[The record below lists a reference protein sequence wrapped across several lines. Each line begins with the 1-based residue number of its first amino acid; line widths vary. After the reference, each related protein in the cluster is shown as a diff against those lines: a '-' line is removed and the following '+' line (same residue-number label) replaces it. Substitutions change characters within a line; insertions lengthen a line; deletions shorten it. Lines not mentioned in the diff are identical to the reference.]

1 MQTLSD
7 FLVEQLAAYG
17 VDTVFGIPGVH
28 TVELYRGLVGR
39 NLRHVTARHEQS
51 LGFMADGYAR
61 VSGKP
66 GVCFVITGPGLSN
79 ILTAMGQAYADSIP
93 MLVISGVNP
102 MGRMG
107 SGNGYL
113 HELPNQQA
121 LAREVSAFS
130 HTITHPGEVAQVLAR
145 AFAVFTGTR
154 PRPVHIEI
162 PLNLMQAP
170 MPEQRLTAPLLLR
183 PGAADAASLA
193 VAAQA
198 LRQAKRPLLIA
209 GGGSVAAAETVQ
221 ALAESLDAPVVMT
234 INARGLLSDTHPL
247 ALSASPSFPAIR
259 ALVADSDV
267 VLAIGTELG
276 PTDFDCYDR
285 EPFSVAGQLI
295 RIEVDA
301 QQMVR
306 NCAPDIALLGDA
318 KASTEA
324 LLAHWQAP
332 NQAKAEANRAGTDGG
347 VGATVG
353 AGAQPTGGDALNTGS
368 IPVANTGAARAA
380 IARAQGMEELTD
392 TMRADIALLHNLR
405 DALPDALWVG
415 DSTRLVYAGNMGFAA
430 RRPRSWFNASV
441 GFGALGYGMPAAIGA
456 ALADST
462 RKVICLAGDGGFQ
475 FTLGEMGT
483 AMEVGASL
491 VVLLLNNSGY
501 GEIKAAMQGAGVP
514 PIGVDLHTPDF
525 VALALSYGWKA
536 QRFDYGVDAATLT
549 QALQATTGPTLVEL
563 TV

>member
-1 MQTLSD
+1 MQTLSN
-7 FLVEQLAAYG
+7 FLVAQLAAYG

-28 TVELYRGLVGR
+28 TVELYRALSGHSM
-39 NLRHVTARHEQS
+39 RHVAARHEQS

-66 GVCFVITGPGLSN
+66 GVCFVITGPGLTN

-121 LAREVSAFS
+121 LAREVAAFS

-145 AFAVFTGTR
+145 AFAVFSGGR

-162 PLNLMQAP
+162 PLNMMDAA
-170 MPEQRLTAPLLLR
+170 MPEQCLAVPLLLR
-183 PGAADAASLA
+183 PGAADAASLTA
-193 VAAQA
+193 AAQA
-198 LRQAKRPLLIA
+198 LRQAERPLLIA
-209 GGGSVAAAETVQ
+209 GGGSVAAAHAVQ
-221 ALAESLDAPVVMT
+221 ALAETLDAPVVMT
-234 INARGLLSDTHPL
+234 INARGLLSDAHPL

-259 ALVADSDV
+259 ALVAASDV

-295 RIEVDA
+295 RIEIDA

-306 NCAPDIALLGDA
+306 NCQPDIALLGDA

-324 LLAHWQAP
+324 LLALCKAPAQAAHSGSDDAP
-332 NQAKAEANRAGTDGG
+332 GANA
-347 VGATVG
+347 G
-353 AGAQPTGGDALNTGS
+353 AG
-368 IPVANTGAARAA
+368 RAA
-380 IARAQGMEELTD
+380 LARAQGLQELD
-392 TMRADIALLHNLR
+392 ATMRADIVLLHHLR
-405 DALPDALWVG
+405 DTLPEALWVG

-441 GFGALGYGMPAAIGA
+441 GYGALGYGMPAAIGA
-456 ALADST
+456 ALADPA
-462 RKVICLAGDGGFQ
+462 RPVICLAGDGGFQ

-483 AMEVGASL
+483 AMEVNANL

-501 GEIKAAMQGAGVP
+501 GEIKSAMLAAKVE

-525 VALALSYGWKA
+525 VALARSYGWA
-536 QRFDYGVDAATLT
+536 TLRYPYGVEAAKLA
-549 QALQATTGPTLVEL
+549 QAIQNANGPTLIEL

>member
-7 FLVEQLAAYG
+7 FLVAQLAAYG

-28 TVELYRGLVGR
+28 TVELYRGLAGR
-39 NLRHVTARHEQS
+39 NMRHVAARHEQS

-61 VSGKP
+61 ISGQP

-145 AFAVFTGTR
+145 AFAVFTGGR

-162 PLNLMQAP
+162 PLNLMQTI
-170 MPEQRLTAPLLLR
+170 MPEQRMASQPLMLR

-198 LRQAKRPLLIA
+198 LQQAKRPLLIA
-209 GGGSVAAAETVQ
+209 GGGSLAAADAVQ
-221 ALAESLDAPVVMT
+221 ALAEALDAPVVMT
-234 INARGLLSDTHPL
+234 INARGLLGHSHAL

-259 ALVADSDV
+259 ALVAASDV

-285 EPFSVAGQLI
+285 EPFAVAGQLI

-306 NCAPDIALLGDA
+306 NCLPDIALLGGA
-318 KASTEA
+318 QASVQA
-324 LLAHWQAP
+324 LLALCHAPTQA
-332 NQAKAEANRAGTDGG
+332 R
-347 VGATVG
+347 
-353 AGAQPTGGDALNTGS
+353 
-368 IPVANTGAARAA
+368 NTGASRAA
-380 IARAQGMEELTD
+380 IAREQGLQELTD
-392 TMRADIALLHNLR
+392 TMRTDVALLHSLR
-405 DALPDALWVG
+405 DALPDAVWVG

-430 RRPRSWFNASV
+430 GRPRSWFNASV

-456 ALADST
+456 ALADPA

-483 AMEVGASL
+483 AMEVGAEL
-491 VVLLLNNSGY
+491 VVVLLNNSGY
-501 GEIKAAMQGAGVP
+501 GEIKAAMQAVDVE

-525 VALALSYGWKA
+525 IALALSYGWTA
-536 QRFDYGVDAATLT
+536 QRFAYGV
-549 QALQATTGPTLVEL
+549 QATTLAQAIQAASGPTLIEL

>member
-7 FLVEQLAAYG
+7 FLVAQLAAYG

-28 TVELYRGLVGR
+28 TVELYRGLSGR
-39 NLRHVTARHEQS
+39 ALRHVAARHEQS

-102 MGRMG
+102 MGRLG

-121 LAREVSAFS
+121 LVREVSAFS

-145 AFAVFTGTR
+145 AFAVFTGGR

-162 PLNLMQAP
+162 PLNLMQAA
-170 MPEQRLTAPLLLR
+170 MPEQRSCAPMPMR

-193 VAAQA
+193 AAAQA
-198 LRQAKRPLLIA
+198 LLQAQRPLLIA
-209 GGGSVAAAETVQ
+209 GGGSIAAANAVQ
-221 ALAESLDAPVVMT
+221 ALAETLDAPVVMT
-234 INARGLLSDTHPL
+234 INARGLLGDTHPL

-259 ALVADSDV
+259 ALVAASDV

-285 EPFSVAGQLI
+285 EPFAVAGQLI
-295 RIEVDA
+295 RIELDA

-318 KASTEA
+318 KASVQA
-324 LLAHWQAP
+324 LLALCQAP
-332 NQAKAEANRAGTDGG
+332 DQAKRM
-347 VGATVG
+347 G
-353 AGAQPTGGDALNTGS
+353 AGGQARQASGDALEVNTIHATS
-368 IPVANTGAARAA
+368 TGAARATV
-380 IARAQGMEELTD
+380 ARNKGLQELD
-392 TMRADIALLHNLR
+392 ATMRADISLLHCLR
-405 DALPDALWVG
+405 DALPGAQWVG

-430 RRPRSWFNASV
+430 SRPRSWFNASV
-441 GFGALGYGMPAAIGA
+441 GFGALGYGLPAAIGA
-456 ALADST
+456 ALADPA
-462 RKVICLAGDGGFQ
+462 RQVICLAGDGGFQ

-483 AMEVGASL
+483 AMELGAHL
-491 VVLLLNNSGY
+491 VVLLLNNGGY
-501 GEIKAAMQGAGVP
+501 GEIKAAMQAAGVAP
-514 PIGVDLHTPDF
+514 VGVDLHTPDF
-525 VALALSYGWKA
+525 VALALSYGWSA
-536 QRFDYGVDAATLT
+536 LRYPYGVEAATLA
-549 QALQATTGPTLVEL
+549 QAIQAASGPTLIEL

>member
-17 VDTVFGIPGVH
+17 VNIVFGIPGVH
-28 TVELYRGLVGR
+28 TVELYRGLAGR
-39 NLRHVTARHEQS
+39 SMRHVAARHEQS

-66 GVCFVITGPGLSN
+66 GVCFVITGPGLTN
-79 ILTAMGQAYADSIP
+79 ILTAMGQAFADSIP

-121 LAREVSAFS
+121 LAKEVSAFS
-130 HTITHPGEVAQVLAR
+130 HTITHTGEVAQVLAR
-145 AFAVFTGTR
+145 AFAVFTGER

-170 MPEQRLTAPLLLR
+170 MPEKRRPVPLMLR
-183 PGAADAASLA
+183 PGSADSASLA
-193 VAAQA
+193 AAAQA
-198 LRQAKRPLLIA
+198 LLQAKRPLLIA
-209 GGGSVAAAETVQ
+209 GGGAIAASDALR
-221 ALAESLDAPVVMT
+221 ALAEALDAPVVMT
-234 INARGLLSDTHPL
+234 INARGLLSDTHAL

-259 ALVADSDV
+259 ALVAESDV

-285 EPFSVAGQLI
+285 EPFSVTGQLI

-306 NCAPDIALLGDA
+306 NCLPDIALLGDA
-318 KASTEA
+318 QASVMA
-324 LLAHWQAP
+324 LLELCNVGVPAQNSGADALDETASQQS
-332 NQAKAEANRAGTDGG
+332 NGT
-347 VGATVG
+347 GAT
-353 AGAQPTGGDALNTGS
+353 
-368 IPVANTGAARAA
+368 RAA
-380 IARAQGMEELTD
+380 FARAQGMQELTD
-392 TMRADIALLHNLR
+392 TMRADIALLHSLR

-430 RRPRSWFNASV
+430 TRPRSWFNASV
-441 GFGALGYGMPAAIGA
+441 GFGALGYGLPAAIGA
-456 ALADST
+456 ALAEPQRT
-462 RKVICLAGDGGFQ
+462 VICLAGDGGFQ

-483 AMEVGASL
+483 AMEVSAKL
-491 VVLLLNNSGY
+491 VVVLLNNCGY
-501 GEIKAAMQGAGVP
+501 GEIKAAMLAAEVEP
-514 PIGVDLHTPDF
+514 VGVDLHTPDF
-525 VALALSYGWKA
+525 VTLARSYGWNA
-536 QRFDYGVDAATLT
+536 ARYEYGVDAATLAQT
-549 QALQATTGPTLVEL
+549 IQAASGPTLIEL

>member
-28 TVELYRGLVGR
+28 TVELYRGLAGR
-39 NLRHVTARHEQS
+39 KLRHVAARHEQS
-51 LGFMADGYAR
+51 LGFMADGYSR

-130 HTITHPGEVAQVLAR
+130 HTITHPSEVAQVLAR
-145 AFAVFTGTR
+145 AFAVFTGGR

-162 PLNLMQAP
+162 PLNLMQAA
-170 MPEQRLTAPLLLR
+170 MPEQRMTMPLLLR

-193 VAAQA
+193 SAAQA
-198 LRQAKRPLLIA
+198 LMHAKRPLLIA
-209 GGGSVAAAETVQ
+209 GGGSIAAAEAVQ
-221 ALAESLDAPVVMT
+221 ALAETLDAPVVMT

-285 EPFSVAGQLI
+285 EPFAVAGKLI
-295 RIEVDA
+295 RIEVDP

-306 NCAPDIALLGDA
+306 NCQPDIALLGDA
-318 KASTEA
+318 QASVSA
-324 LLAHWQAP
+324 LLDLCNPSDPVRAHDAHQ
-332 NQAKAEANRAGTDGG
+332 
-347 VGATVG
+347 
-353 AGAQPTGGDALNTGS
+353 TGD
-368 IPVANTGAARAA
+368 TGAHADAAASGRPVRGEASGSARAA
-380 IARAQGMEELTD
+380 FARAQGLDELTD
-392 TMRADIALLHNLR
+392 TMRADIALLHCLR

-456 ALADST
+456 ALADPA
-462 RKVICLAGDGGFQ
+462 RQVICLAGDGGFQ

-483 AMEVGASL
+483 AMEVNANL
-491 VVLLLNNSGY
+491 VVLLLNNCGY
-501 GEIKAAMQGAGVP
+501 GEIKAAMLAVDVP

-525 VALALSYGWKA
+525 VTLAVSYGWKA
-536 QRFDYGVDAATLT
+536 QRFDYDVDATTLA
-549 QALQATTGPTLVEL
+549 QAIHTASGPTLIEL

>member
-7 FLVEQLAAYG
+7 FLVAQLAAYG

-28 TVELYRGLVGR
+28 TVELYRGLSGR
-39 NLRHVTARHEQS
+39 AMRHVAARHEQS

-66 GVCFVITGPGLSN
+66 GVCFVITGPGLTN

-145 AFAVFTGTR
+145 AFAVFSGGR

-170 MPEQRLTAPLLLR
+170 MPEQRLTTPLPLR

-193 VAAQA
+193 AAAQA
-198 LRQAKRPLLIA
+198 LLQAQRPLLIA
-209 GGGSVAAAETVQ
+209 GGGSLAAAEAVQ
-221 ALAESLDAPVVMT
+221 ALAEALDAPVVMT
-234 INARGLLSDTHPL
+234 INARGLLSDAHSL

-259 ALVADSDV
+259 ALVAESDV

-285 EPFSVAGQLI
+285 EPFAVAGLLI
-295 RIEVDA
+295 RIELDA

-306 NCAPDIALLGDA
+306 NCAPDMALLGDA

-324 LLAHWQAP
+324 LLTLCNAP
-332 NQAKAEANRAGTDGG
+332 TCGE
-347 VGATVG
+347 
-353 AGAQPTGGDALNTGS
+353 S
-368 IPVANTGAARAA
+368 TGAARAA
-380 IARAQGMEELTD
+380 FARAQGLHELTD
-392 TMRADIALLHNLR
+392 TMRADIALLHHLR

-456 ALADST
+456 ALADPA
-462 RKVICLAGDGGFQ
+462 RLVICLAGDGGFQ

-483 AMEVGASL
+483 AMEVGANL

-501 GEIKAAMQGAGVP
+501 GEIKSAMQAAGVEP
-514 PIGVDLHTPDF
+514 VGVDLHTPDF
-525 VALALSYGWKA
+525 VALALSYGWRA
-536 QRFDYGVDAATLT
+536 QRFAYGVE
-549 QALQATTGPTLVEL
+549 ATTLAQAVSTASGPTLIEL

>member
-7 FLVEQLAAYG
+7 FLVEQLCTYG

-28 TVELYRGLVGR
+28 TVELYRGLAGR
-39 NLRHVTARHEQS
+39 KLRHVAARHEQS

-145 AFAVFTGTR
+145 AFAVFTGGR

-162 PLNLMQAP
+162 PLNLMQAA
-170 MPEQRLTAPLLLR
+170 MPSQRVTAPLLLR
-183 PGAADAASLA
+183 PGTADAASLA
-193 VAAQA
+193 AAAHA
-198 LRQAKRPLLIA
+198 LQKAQRPLLIA
-209 GGGSVAAAETVQ
+209 GGGSIAAVDSVQ
-221 ALAESLDAPVVMT
+221 ALAEALDAPVVMT
-234 INARGLLSDTHPL
+234 INARGLLSDAHPL

-285 EPFSVAGQLI
+285 EPFAVAGQLI

-324 LLAHWQAP
+324 LLAHWQAAT
-332 NQAKAEANRAGTDGG
+332 QAKADANRK
-347 VGATVG
+347 
-353 AGAQPTGGDALNTGS
+353 GS
-368 IPVANTGAARAA
+368 VPVANTGAARAA
-380 IARAQGMEELTD
+380 LARAKGLDELTD
-392 TMRADIALLHNLR
+392 AMRADIALLHSLR
-405 DALPDALWVG
+405 DVLPDALWVG

-462 RKVICLAGDGGFQ
+462 RQVICLAGDGGFQ

-483 AMEVGASL
+483 AMELAANL

-525 VALALSYGWKA
+525 VALAASYGWKA
-536 QRFDYGVDAATLT
+536 QRFDYGVEAATLARVI
-549 QALQATTGPTLVEL
+549 QNASGPTLIEL

>member
-7 FLVEQLAAYG
+7 FLVEQLCAYG

-28 TVELYRGLVGR
+28 TVELYRGLAGR
-39 NLRHVTARHEQS
+39 NLRHVAGRHEQS

-145 AFAVFTGTR
+145 AFAVFTGGR

-162 PLNLMQAP
+162 PLNLMQVA
-170 MPEQRLTAPLLLR
+170 MPERRMTTPLLLR
-183 PGAADAASLA
+183 PGAADAASVA
-193 VAAQA
+193 SAAQA
-198 LRQAKRPLLIA
+198 LMHAKRPLLIA
-209 GGGSVAAAETVQ
+209 GGGSIAAAEAVQ
-221 ALAESLDAPVVMT
+221 ALAERLDAPVVMT
-234 INARGLLSDTHPL
+234 INARGMLSDAHPL

-285 EPFSVAGQLI
+285 EPFVVAGKLI
-295 RIEVDA
+295 RIEIDA

-306 NCAPDIALLGDA
+306 NCQPAIALLGDA
-318 KASTEA
+318 QATVKT
-324 LLAHWQAP
+324 LLALCSASAQGALVGVSP
-332 NQAKAEANRAGTDGG
+332 ATQYISAVATRANQADG
-347 VGATVG
+347 AR
-353 AGAQPTGGDALNTGS
+353 
-368 IPVANTGAARAA
+368 TGASRAA
-380 IARAQGMEELTD
+380 LARTQGMDELTD
-392 TMRADIALLHNLR
+392 TMRADIALLHSLR

-430 RRPRSWFNASV
+430 TRPRSWFNASV

-456 ALADST
+456 ALADPS
-462 RKVICLAGDGGFQ
+462 RQVICLAGDGGFQ

-483 AMEVGASL
+483 AMEVNANL

-501 GEIKAAMQGAGVP
+501 GEIKAAMQAVDVP

-525 VALALSYGWKA
+525 VALAMSYGWKA
-536 QRFDYGVDAATLT
+536 RRFDYGIDTGTLAQTIQAAR
-549 QALQATTGPTLVEL
+549 GPTLIEL

>member
-17 VDTVFGIPGVH
+17 VDIVFGIPGVH
-28 TVELYRGLVGR
+28 TVELYRGLTGR
-39 NLRHVTARHEQS
+39 SMRHVAARHEQS

-66 GVCFVITGPGLSN
+66 GVCFVITGPGLTN
-79 ILTAMGQAYADSIP
+79 ILTAMGQAFADSIP

-121 LAREVSAFS
+121 LAKEVSAFS
-130 HTITHPGEVAQVLAR
+130 HTITHTDEVAQVLAR
-145 AFAVFTGTR
+145 AFAVFSGAR

-170 MPEQRLTAPLLLR
+170 MPEKRRPVPLMLR
-183 PGAADAASLA
+183 PGSADSASLA
-193 VAAQA
+193 AAAQA
-198 LRQAKRPLLIA
+198 LLQAKRPLLIA
-209 GGGSVAAAETVQ
+209 GGGAIAASDALR
-221 ALAESLDAPVVMT
+221 ALAEALDAPVVMT
-234 INARGLLSDTHPL
+234 INARGLLSDTHAL

-259 ALVADSDV
+259 ALVAESDV

-285 EPFSVAGQLI
+285 EPFNVTGQLI

-301 QQMVR
+301 QQMMR
-306 NCAPDIALLGDA
+306 NCSPDIALLGDA
-318 KASTEA
+318 QASVMA
-324 LLAHWQAP
+324 LLDLC
-332 NQAKAEANRAGTDGG
+332 N
-347 VGATVG
+347 VGAPAQISG
-353 AGAQPTGGDALNTGS
+353 ADALDEAARQQSKGITSRSGMVGL
-368 IPVANTGAARAA
+368 PGTGATRAA
-380 IARAQGMEELTD
+380 FARTQGMQELTD
-392 TMRADIALLHNLR
+392 TMRADIALLHSLR

-430 RRPRSWFNASV
+430 TRPRSWFNASV
-441 GFGALGYGMPAAIGA
+441 GFGALGYGLPAAIGA
-456 ALADST
+456 ALAEPQRT
-462 RKVICLAGDGGFQ
+462 VICLAGDGGFQ

-483 AMEVGASL
+483 AMEVSAKL
-491 VVLLLNNSGY
+491 VVVLLNNCGY
-501 GEIKAAMQGAGVP
+501 GEIKAAMLAAEVEP
-514 PIGVDLHTPDF
+514 VGVDLHTPDF
-525 VALALSYGWKA
+525 VTLAQSYGWNA
-536 QRFDYGVDAATLT
+536 ARYEYGVDAATLA
-549 QALQATTGPTLVEL
+549 QAIQAVRGPTLIEL

>member
-1 MQTLSD
+1 MRNMGQ
-7 FLVEQLAAYG
+7 QLIDLLEAYG

-28 TVELYRGLVGR
+28 TVEMYRGLQGSAI
-39 NLRHVTARHEQS
+39 RHVSSRHEQS

-61 VSGKP
+61 TCSKP
-66 GVCFVITGPGLSN
+66 GVCFVITGPGVTN
-79 ILTAMGQAYADSIP
+79 ILTAMAQAYADSIP

-130 HTITHPGEVAQVLAR
+130 HTITHPAEVAQVLAR
-145 AFAVFTGTR
+145 AFAVFSGGR

-170 MPEQRLTAPLLLR
+170 MPEQRMAAPLRLR
-183 PGAADAASLA
+183 PGAADAASVTA
-193 VAAQA
+193 AAQA
-198 LRQAKRPLLIA
+198 LQQARRPLLIA
-209 GGGSVAAAETVQ
+209 GGGSISAADAVQ
-221 ALAESLDAPVVMT
+221 ALAEALDAPVVMT
-234 INARGLLSDTHPL
+234 INARGLLSDAHPL
-247 ALSASPSFPAIR
+247 ALSASPSFPAVR

-285 EPFSVAGQLI
+285 TPFSLAGQLI
-295 RIEVDA
+295 RIEVDT

-306 NCAPDIALLGDA
+306 NCAPAIALLGDA
-318 KASTEA
+318 KATTEA
-324 LLAHWQAP
+324 LLAHCKVPAQARNAVADTRMSP
-332 NQAKAEANRAGTDGG
+332 ARSVTSGEKFMAS
-347 VGATVG
+347 
-353 AGAQPTGGDALNTGS
+353 AGAP
-368 IPVANTGAARAA
+368 RAA
-380 IARAQGMEELTD
+380 FAREQGLQELD
-392 TMRADIALLHNLR
+392 PAMRADIALLHHLR
-405 DALPDALWVG
+405 DALPDARWVG

-430 RRPRSWFNASV
+430 RHPRSWFNASV
-441 GFGALGYGMPAAIGA
+441 GFGALGYGLPAAIGA
-456 ALADST
+456 ALADPA
-462 RKVICLAGDGGFQ
+462 RQVICLAGDGGLQ

-483 AMEVGASL
+483 AMEVGANL

-501 GEIKAAMQGAGVP
+501 GEIKGAMVAAKVTP
-514 PIGVDLHTPDF
+514 VGVDLHTPDF
-525 VALALSYGWKA
+525 VALAMSYGWKA
-536 QRFDYGVDAATLT
+536 QRFDYGID
-549 QALQATTGPTLVEL
+549 ATTLAQAIQAASCPTLIEL

>member
-7 FLVEQLAAYG
+7 FLVAQLAAYG

-28 TVELYRGLVGR
+28 TVELYRGLTGR
-39 NLRHVTARHEQS
+39 AMRHVAARHEQS

-102 MGRMG
+102 MGRLG

-130 HTITHPGEVAQVLAR
+130 HTITDAGEVAQVLAR
-145 AFAVFTGTR
+145 AFAVFTGAR

-162 PLNLMQAP
+162 PLNLMDAA
-170 MPEQRLTAPLLLR
+170 MPEQRLAKPLRLR
-183 PGAADAASLA
+183 PGAADGASLA
-193 VAAQA
+193 AAAQA
-198 LRQAKRPLLIA
+198 LLQAKRPLLIA
-209 GGGSVAAAETVQ
+209 GGGSVAAADAVQ
-221 ALAESLDAPVVMT
+221 ALAETLDAPLVMT

-285 EPFSVAGQLI
+285 EPFAVAGQLI

-306 NCAPDIALLGDA
+306 NCQPDVALLGDA
-318 KASTEA
+318 LASVTA
-324 LLAHWQAP
+324 LLALCNVPAQGL
-332 NQAKAEANRAGTDGG
+332 NKGT
-347 VGATVG
+347 
-353 AGAQPTGGDALNTGS
+353 
-368 IPVANTGAARAA
+368 ARAA
-380 IARAQGMEELTD
+380 LARAQGLQELD
-392 TMRADIALLHNLR
+392 ATMRADLALLHHLR

-456 ALADST
+456 ALADPT
-462 RKVICLAGDGGFQ
+462 RQVICLAGDGGFQ

-483 AMEVGASL
+483 AMEVGAQL

-501 GEIKAAMQGAGVP
+501 GEIKSAMLAASVEP
-514 PIGVDLHTPDF
+514 VGVDLHTPDF
-525 VALALSYGWKA
+525 VALAHSYGWKA
-536 QRFDYGVDAATLT
+536 EHFAYGVDAATLAQVI
-549 QALQATTGPTLVEL
+549 QAARGPTLIEL

>member
-1 MQTLSD
+1 MQALSD

-28 TVELYRGLVGR
+28 TVELYRGLAGR
-39 NLRHVTARHEQS
+39 NLRHVAARHEQS

-130 HTITHPGEVAQVLAR
+130 HTITHPGEIPQVLAR
-145 AFAVFTGTR
+145 AFAVFTGGR

-170 MPEQRLTAPLLLR
+170 MPEQRVTAPLLLR
-183 PGAADAASLA
+183 PGAADAASIT
-193 VAAQA
+193 AATQA
-198 LRQAKRPLLIA
+198 LMQAKRPMLIA
-209 GGGSVAAAETVQ
+209 GGGSIAAAKAVQ
-221 ALAESLDAPVVMT
+221 ALAETLDAPVVMT
-234 INARGLLSDTHPL
+234 INARGMLSNTHPL

-318 KASTEA
+318 KASVKSLLDICKPSDPAHTHGTHQSSGADVPERAAVSGHPMSGEA
-324 LLAHWQAP
+324 S
-332 NQAKAEANRAGTDGG
+332 
-347 VGATVG
+347 GAT
-353 AGAQPTGGDALNTGS
+353 
-368 IPVANTGAARAA
+368 RAA
-380 IARAQGMEELTD
+380 FARAQGFDELTD
-392 TMRADIALLHNLR
+392 TMRADIALLHSLR
-405 DALPDALWVG
+405 DALPDALWAG

-456 ALADST
+456 ALADPS
-462 RKVICLAGDGGFQ
+462 RQVICLAGDGGFQ

-483 AMEVGASL
+483 AMEVGANL

-536 QRFDYGVDAATLT
+536 QRFDYGVGAAILAQTI
-549 QALQATTGPTLVEL
+549 QIANGPTLIEL

>member
-1 MQTLSD
+1 MQALSD
-7 FLVEQLAAYG
+7 YLVEQLCAYG

-39 NLRHVTARHEQS
+39 PVRHVAARHEQS

-102 MGRMG
+102 MGRLG

-130 HTITHPGEVAQVLAR
+130 HTITHPAEVAQVLAR
-145 AFAVFTGTR
+145 AFAVFTGGR

-162 PLNLMQAP
+162 PLNLMQAA
-170 MPEQRLTAPLLLR
+170 MPHQRKTTPLLLR
-183 PGAADAASLA
+183 PGSADTPSLA
-193 VAAQA
+193 RAAQA
-198 LRQAKRPLLIA
+198 LTAAKRPLLIA
-209 GGGSVAAAETVQ
+209 GGGSIGAADSVH
-221 ALAESLDAPVVMT
+221 ALAETLDAPVVMT
-234 INARGLLSDTHPL
+234 INARGLLGDSHPL

-295 RIEVDA
+295 RIEIDA

-306 NCAPDIALLGDA
+306 NGQPDIALLGDA

-324 LLAHWQAP
+324 LLALCIADTSP
-332 NQAKAEANRAGTDGG
+332 KDKSDAA
-347 VGATVG
+347 G
-353 AGAQPTGGDALNTGS
+353 AGS
-368 IPVANTGAARAA
+368 RRAA
-380 IARAQGMEELTD
+380 VAREQGLQELD
-392 TMRADIALLHNLR
+392 ATMRADIALLHTLR

-456 ALADST
+456 ALADPA

-483 AMEVGASL
+483 AMEVGANL

-501 GEIKAAMQGAGVP
+501 GEIKAAMQGVGVL

-525 VALALSYGWKA
+525 VALAVSYGWKA
-536 QRFDYGVDAATLT
+536 QRFDYGVDAGILA
-549 QALQATTGPTLVEL
+549 QALQASSGPTLIEL

>member
-7 FLVEQLAAYG
+7 FLVAQLAAHG

-28 TVELYRGLVGR
+28 TVELYRGLSGR
-39 NLRHVTARHEQS
+39 AMRHVAARHEQS

-61 VSGKP
+61 VSAKP
-66 GVCFVITGPGLSN
+66 GVCCVITGPGLSN

-145 AFAVFTGTR
+145 AFAVFSGGR

-170 MPEQRLTAPLLLR
+170 MLEQRMAAPLLLR

-193 VAAQA
+193 AAAQA
-198 LRQAKRPLLIA
+198 LRQARRPLLIA
-209 GGGSVAAAETVQ
+209 GGGSVAAADAVQ
-221 ALAESLDAPVVMT
+221 ALAEALDAPVVMT
-234 INARGLLSDTHPL
+234 INARGLLSDMHPL

-259 ALVADSDV
+259 ALVNESDV

-285 EPFSVAGQLI
+285 EPFAVAGQLI
-295 RIEVDA
+295 RIELDA

-324 LLAHWQAP
+324 LLALCAAP
-332 NQAKAEANRAGTDGG
+332 TC
-347 VGATVG
+347 
-353 AGAQPTGGDALNTGS
+353 GDS
-368 IPVANTGAARAA
+368 TGAARAA
-380 IARAQGMEELTD
+380 FTRAQGMDELTD
-392 TMRADIALLHNLR
+392 TMRADIALLHHLR

-456 ALADST
+456 ALADPT
-462 RKVICLAGDGGFQ
+462 RKVICLAGDGGLQ

-483 AMEVGASL
+483 AMEVNANL

-501 GEIKAAMQGAGVP
+501 GEIKSAMQAAAVEP
-514 PIGVDLHTPDF
+514 VGVDLHTPDF

-536 QRFDYGVDAATLT
+536 QRFEYGVK
-549 QALQATTGPTLVEL
+549 ATTLAQAVSNACGPTLIEL
-563 TV
+563 TVGLTV

>member
-1 MQTLSD
+1 MQALSD
-7 FLVEQLAAYG
+7 YLVEQLCAYG

-39 NLRHVTARHEQS
+39 AVRHVAARHEQS

-102 MGRMG
+102 MGRLG

-130 HTITHPGEVAQVLAR
+130 HTITHPGEVPQVLAR
-145 AFAVFTGTR
+145 AFAVFTGGR

-162 PLNLMQAP
+162 PLNLMQAA
-170 MPEQRLTAPLLLR
+170 MPPQRKTAPLLLR
-183 PGAADAASLA
+183 PGSADTPSLA
-193 VAAQA
+193 RATQA
-198 LRQAKRPLLIA
+198 LTAAKRPLLIA
-209 GGGSVAAAETVQ
+209 GGGSIAAAESMQ
-221 ALAESLDAPVVMT
+221 ALAETLDAPVVMT

-295 RIEVDA
+295 RIEIDA

-306 NCAPDIALLGDA
+306 NCQPDIALLGDA
-318 KASTEA
+318 RASTEA
-324 LLAHWQAP
+324 LLALCRASAQGAIAGVNAATQHTG
-332 NQAKAEANRAGTDGG
+332 AETTLANLTNPTALDSAGANRA
-347 VGATVG
+347 
-353 AGAQPTGGDALNTGS
+353 S
-368 IPVANTGAARAA
+368 H
-380 IARAQGMEELTD
+380 ARAQGLQELD
-392 TMRADIALLHNLR
+392 ATMRDDITLLHALR
-405 DALPDALWVG
+405 DALPEALWVG

-456 ALADST
+456 ALADSSH
-462 RKVICLAGDGGFQ
+462 KVICLAGDGGFQ

-483 AMEVGASL
+483 AMEVGANL

-501 GEIKAAMQGAGVP
+501 GEIKAAMKGAGVE

-525 VALALSYGWKA
+525 VALALSYGWNA
-536 QRFDYGVDAATLT
+536 QRFDYGIDVARLAQTIHAAS
-549 QALQATTGPTLVEL
+549 GPTLIEL

>member
-7 FLVEQLAAYG
+7 FLVAQLAAYG

-28 TVELYRGLVGR
+28 TVELYRGLSGR
-39 NLRHVTARHEQS
+39 AMRHVAARHEQS

-145 AFAVFTGTR
+145 AFAVFSGGR

-170 MPEQRLTAPLLLR
+170 LPQPRLAAPLLLR

-193 VAAQA
+193 AAAQA

-209 GGGSVAAAETVQ
+209 GGGSLAAADAVQ
-221 ALAESLDAPVVMT
+221 ALAEALDAPVVMT
-234 INARGLLSDTHPL
+234 INARGLLSHTHPL
-247 ALSASPSFPAIR
+247 ALSASPSVPAIR

-285 EPFSVAGQLI
+285 EPFAVAGQLI
-295 RIEVDA
+295 RIELDA

-306 NCAPDIALLGDA
+306 NCQPDMALLGDA

-324 LLAHWQAP
+324 LLALCAADDQARP
-332 NQAKAEANRAGTDGG
+332 RANGTS
-347 VGATVG
+347 TG
-353 AGAQPTGGDALNTGS
+353 AGADVGSQQTGADTAGTATARG
-368 IPVANTGAARAA
+368 GAARAA
-380 IARAQGMEELTD
+380 HARTRGMDELTD
-392 TMRADIALLHNLR
+392 TMRADIALLHHLR
-405 DALPDALWVG
+405 DALPYALWVG

-430 RRPRSWFNASV
+430 CRPRSWFNASV

-456 ALADST
+456 ALADPT
-462 RKVICLAGDGGFQ
+462 RKVICLAGDGGLQ

-483 AMEVGASL
+483 AMEVNANL
-491 VVLLLNNSGY
+491 VVLLLNNNGY
-501 GEIKAAMQGAGVP
+501 GEIKSAMLAADVEP
-514 PIGVDLHTPDF
+514 VGVDLHTPDF

-536 QRFDYGVDAATLT
+536 QRFAYGVDASILA
-549 QALQATTGPTLVEL
+549 QAVSIASGPTLIEL

>member
-7 FLVEQLAAYG
+7 FLMEQLAAYG

-28 TVELYRGLVGR
+28 TVELYRGLAGR
-39 NLRHVTARHEQS
+39 KLRHVAARHEQS

-130 HTITHPGEVAQVLAR
+130 HTITHPSEVAQVLAR
-145 AFAVFTGTR
+145 AFAVFTGGR

-162 PLNLMQAP
+162 PLNLMQAA
-170 MPEQRLTAPLLLR
+170 MPVRRMNAPLLLR
-183 PGAADAASLA
+183 PGAADVASLA
-193 VAAQA
+193 IAALA
-198 LRQAKRPLLIA
+198 LMQAKRPLLIA
-209 GGGSVAAAETVQ
+209 GGGSIAAAEAVQ
-221 ALAESLDAPVVMT
+221 ALAETLDAPVVMT
-234 INARGLLSDTHPL
+234 INARGMLSHAHPL

-259 ALVADSDV
+259 ALVANSDV

-285 EPFSVAGQLI
+285 EPFSVTGQLI

-306 NCAPDIALLGDA
+306 NCQPDIALLGDA
-318 KASTEA
+318 QASVKA
-324 LLAHWQAP
+324 LLDLCKSSDAAHALHHHQS
-332 NQAKAEANRAGTDGG
+332 GG
-347 VGATVG
+347 
-353 AGAQPTGGDALNTGS
+353 
-368 IPVANTGAARAA
+368 TGAHEGAADRGHQVRGEASGSSRAA
-380 IARAQGMEELTD
+380 FARSQGLDELTD
-392 TMRADIALLHNLR
+392 TMRSDIALLHSLR

-430 RRPRSWFNASV
+430 RRQRSWFNASV

-456 ALADST
+456 ALADPA
-462 RKVICLAGDGGFQ
+462 RQVICLAGDGGFQ

-483 AMEVGASL
+483 AMEVGANL

-501 GEIKAAMQGAGVP
+501 GEIKSAMLDAKVE

-525 VALALSYGWKA
+525 VALARSYGWGTL
-536 QRFDYGVDAATLT
+536 RYPYGVDAALLA
-549 QALQATTGPTLVEL
+549 QSVHAASGPTLIEL

>member
-7 FLVEQLAAYG
+7 FLVAQLAAYG

-28 TVELYRGLVGR
+28 TVELYRGLSGR
-39 NLRHVTARHEQS
+39 AMRHVAARHEQS

-66 GVCFVITGPGLSN
+66 GVCFVITGPGLTN

-102 MGRMG
+102 MGRLG

-145 AFAVFTGTR
+145 AFAVFSGGR

-170 MPEQRLTAPLLLR
+170 LPEQRLAAPLLLR
-183 PGAADAASLA
+183 PGAADAASLTE
-193 VAAQA
+193 AAQA
-198 LRQAKRPLLIA
+198 LQQAKRPLLIA
-209 GGGSVAAAETVQ
+209 GGGALAAAEAVQ
-221 ALAESLDAPVVMT
+221 ALAEVLDAPVVMT
-234 INARGLLSDTHPL
+234 INARGLLSDMQPL

-285 EPFSVAGQLI
+285 EPISVAGQLI
-295 RIEVDA
+295 RIEIDA

-306 NCAPDIALLGDA
+306 NCQPDIALLGDA
-318 KASTEA
+318 KATTEA
-324 LLAHWQAP
+324 LLALCNAP
-332 NQAKAEANRAGTDGG
+332 ARGEST
-347 VGATVG
+347 GAT
-353 AGAQPTGGDALNTGS
+353 
-368 IPVANTGAARAA
+368 RAA
-380 IARAQGMEELTD
+380 LARAQGMDELD
-392 TMRADIALLHNLR
+392 ATMRADIALLHHLR
-405 DALPDALWVG
+405 DALPEALWVG

-456 ALADST
+456 ALADPT
-462 RKVICLAGDGGFQ
+462 RPVICLAGDGGFQ

-483 AMEVGASL
+483 AMEMGTKL

-501 GEIKAAMQGAGVP
+501 GEIKSAMLAAQVEP
-514 PIGVDLHTPDF
+514 LGVDLHTPDF
-525 VALALSYGWKA
+525 VVLAQSYGWTA
-536 QRFDYGVDAATLT
+536 QRFAYGVEAGILA
-549 QALQATTGPTLVEL
+549 QAVSNASGPTLIEL

>member
-7 FLVEQLAAYG
+7 FLVAQLAAYG

-28 TVELYRGLVGR
+28 TVELYRALNGR
-39 NLRHVTARHEQS
+39 SLRHVAARHEQS

-102 MGRMG
+102 LGRMG

-130 HTITHPGEVAQVLAR
+130 HTITHPAEVAQVLAR
-145 AFAVFTGTR
+145 AFAVFSGAR

-162 PLNLMQAP
+162 PLNLMQAA
-170 MPEQRLTAPLLLR
+170 MPAQRLLAPVRLR

-193 VAAQA
+193 AAAQA
-198 LRQAKRPLLIA
+198 LQQAQRPLLIA
-209 GGGSVAAAETVQ
+209 GGGSLAAADAVQ
-221 ALAESLDAPVVMT
+221 ALTEALDAPLVMT
-234 INARGLLSDTHPL
+234 INARGLLSDRHPL

-285 EPFSVAGQLI
+285 EPFAVAGQLI
-295 RIEVDA
+295 RIELDA

-324 LLAHWQAP
+324 LLALCGPSQ
-332 NQAKAEANRAGTDGG
+332 QGTG
-347 VGATVG
+347 TK
-353 AGAQPTGGDALNTGS
+353 
-368 IPVANTGAARAA
+368 RAA
-380 IARAQGMEELTD
+380 LARTQGMEELSD
-392 TMRADIALLHNLR
+392 SMRADLALLHHLR
-405 DALPDALWVG
+405 DALPAAIWVG

-441 GFGALGYGMPAAIGA
+441 GFGALGYGLPAAIGA
-456 ALADST
+456 ALAEPT
-462 RKVICLAGDGGFQ
+462 RPVICLAGDGGFQ

-483 AMEVGASL
+483 AMEVNAHL

-501 GEIKAAMQGAGVP
+501 GEIKSAMLAAAVEP
-514 PIGVDLHTPDF
+514 VGVDLHTPDF

-536 QRFDYGVDAATLT
+536 QRFAYGVEAATLA
-549 QALQATTGPTLVEL
+549 QAVCAARGPTLIEL
-563 TV
+563 TVALTH

>member
-7 FLVEQLAAYG
+7 FLLARLADYG

-28 TVELYRGLVGR
+28 TVELYRGLSGR
-39 NLRHVTARHEQS
+39 AMRHVSARHEQS

-61 VSGKP
+61 VSGQP
-66 GVCFVITGPGLSN
+66 GVCFVITGPGLTN
-79 ILTAMGQAYADSIP
+79 ILTAMGQAYADSVP

-145 AFAVFTGTR
+145 AFAVFSGGR

-162 PLNLMQAP
+162 PLNLMHAAMPQQHVAAP
-170 MPEQRLTAPLLLR
+170 VALR
-183 PGAADAASLA
+183 PGCADAATLAAAASLLQR
-193 VAAQA
+193 AQ
-198 LRQAKRPLLIA
+198 RPLLIA
-209 GGGSVAAAETVQ
+209 GGGSIAAADAVQ
-221 ALAESLDAPVVMT
+221 ALAERLNAPVVMT
-234 INARGLLSDTHPL
+234 INARGLLCHSHAL

-267 VLAIGTELG
+267 VLAIGSELG

-285 EPFSVAGQLI
+285 SPFSVAGDLI

-306 NCAPDIALLGDA
+306 NACPDIALLGDA
-318 KASTEA
+318 QASVQA
-324 LLAHWQAP
+324 LLQLCVVTNAS
-332 NQAKAEANRAGTDGG
+332 D
-347 VGATVG
+347 
-353 AGAQPTGGDALNTGS
+353 AGANSNAPQAAGKSAPDG
-368 IPVANTGAARAA
+368 VARAA
-380 IARAQGMEELTD
+380 SAREQGMLELTA
-392 TMRADIALLHNLR
+392 TMRADIELLHHLR
-405 DALPDALWVG
+405 DAVPDAIWVG

-430 RRPRSWFNASV
+430 CRPRSWFNASV

-456 ALADST
+456 ALANPL

-483 AMEVGASL
+483 AMEVHANL
-491 VVLLLNNSGY
+491 VVLLLNNRGY
-501 GEIKAAMQGAGVP
+501 GEIKAAMLAIDVEP
-514 PIGVDLHTPDF
+514 VGVDLHTPDF
-525 VALALSYGWKA
+525 VALARSYGWSA
-536 QRFDYGVDAATLT
+536 QRLDYGVATAALV
-549 QALQATTGPTLVEL
+549 QAIAAASGPTLIEL